1 MQSIPHP
8 LRWLVLV
15 ACMAANLALNHQW
28 VATWRLARPA
38 TKTER
43 GTTVR
48 QMVTVRERILL
59 ASVPA
64 DAPVVAPPA
73 VGWLPLDPLGAW
85 RNALSKAVLHTG
97 VALACVVR
105 AVALPTAPA
114 FARLLGAAVSPQ
126 AP

>member
-1 MQSIPHP
+1 
-8 LRWLVLV
+8 
-15 ACMAANLALNHQW
+15 MAANLVLNHQW

-48 QMVTVRERILL
+48 QTVTVRERILL
-59 ASVPA
+59 ASVLA
-64 DAPVVAPPA
+64 DVPVVAPPA
-73 VGWLPLDPLGAW
+73 VGWLPLDPLGVW

-97 VALACVVR
+97 VTF
-105 AVALPTAPA
+105 AVGISPVLLPTAAA